1 LPTHIFFY
9 RDGVGEGQLRFVHE
23 HEVQKLRQA
32 ISNISPDI
40 KFSFIVVTKK
50 HHTQFYKPKNGNG
63 FENPESGTVV
73 DTVVTDPNAFDFYLI
88 SQCVRKG
95 TVSPAMY
102 NVIEDGARLSGEK
115 YQLLT
120 YKLTHMYYN
129 WSGPIRVPAI
139 CQYAHKLAFLV
150 GQSLHREAHTGL
162 SERLFFL

>member
-1 LPTHIFFY
+1 M
-9 RDGVGEGQLRFVHE
+9 GEGQLRFVYE
-23 HEVQKLRQA
+23 HEVAKLRDVIA
-32 ISNISPDI
+32 KKSENI

-50 HHTQFYKPKNGNG
+50 HHTQFYKPTNVVNS
-63 FENPESGTVV
+63 FENPQSGTVI

-102 NVIEDGARLSGEK
+102 NVIEDGAKLGAEK

-129 WSGPIRVPAI
+129 WSGPIRVPAV

-150 GQSLHREAHTGL
+150 GQSLHREAHPEL
-162 SERLFFL
+162 SQRLFFL